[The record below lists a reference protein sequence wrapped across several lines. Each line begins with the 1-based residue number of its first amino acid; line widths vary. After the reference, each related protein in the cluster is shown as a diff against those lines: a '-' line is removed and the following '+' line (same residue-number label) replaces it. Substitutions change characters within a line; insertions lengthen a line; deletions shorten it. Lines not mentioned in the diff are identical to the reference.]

1 MACSGA
7 VETATPGRPSNPHL
21 FQVSSLQMAP
31 AVTLWKRFFAVLHL
45 SPSVFFRLESWS
57 WQRAGIPSR
66 WSSLPAA
73 SRVTLGFIFFLRR
86 IMAKTGKSKKK
97 AESVFLV
104 CEETGD
110 YNYTVRRKPGSER
123 LELMKYSPR
132 LRRHTKHVQ
141 KKK

>member
-1 MACSGA
+1 
-7 VETATPGRPSNPHL
+7 
-21 FQVSSLQMAP
+21 
-31 AVTLWKRFFAVLHL
+31 
-45 SPSVFFRLESWS
+45 
-57 WQRAGIPSR
+57 
-66 WSSLPAA
+66 
-73 SRVTLGFIFFLRR
+73 
-86 IMAKTGKSKKK
+86 MAKTGKKKK
-97 AESVFLV
+97 VESVFLV

>member
-1 MACSGA
+1 M
-7 VETATPGRPSNPHL
+7 PGRC
-21 FQVSSLQMAP
+21 A
-31 AVTLWKRFFAVLHL
+31 
-45 SPSVFFRLESWS
+45 
-57 WQRAGIPSR
+57 
-66 WSSLPAA
+66 SLPAA

-86 IMAKTGKSKKK
+86 IMAKTGKKKK
-97 AESVFLV
+97 VESVFLV